1 MGTFI
6 AAYAIVWLALV
17 LYIVRLRTNQRR
29 LEQLAR
35 TLESRVQNLRV
46 RAETG
51 SQADLGA

>member
-6 AAYAIVWLALV
+6 ATYAIVWLAMV
-17 LYIVRLRTNQRR
+17 LYILRLRTNQRR
-29 LEQLAR
+29 LDQLVR
-35 TLESRVQNLRV
+35 TLESRVQNTRV